1 MGAVRFRNEFYS
13 HNGERYRVDI
23 WDSDYAGS
31 IITTLQ
37 CTDLELR
44 LGSEG
49 DALCESIKPS
59 EVRYVL
65 MDDGSGD
72 FIAFE
77 SDLSQ
82 AQENE
87 FKLIIYKYIS
97 GSFTLHWAGV
107 IMTDLVEYEN
117 KPVPR
122 EFEIIAKDGL
132 NRAANIEFTK
142 INSSPY
148 ISGGVSTPQSFMKII
163 FDCLSY
169 TETAQFW
176 NGSGVPYIRV
186 CTSWSDVSQG
196 LDNTSTIRYEERLL
210 ECIRIDRD
218 FMFDHDFDDKGQGW
232 TKDEHWKWLNQWGN
246 PHLRLRS
253 STDPA
258 LKARTILR
266 ELLQLLNLRIMLSNG
281 SWYIVQFEQYQF
293 GTLHLSNYDYLG
305 AWSSR
310 TAAYSIRHTPTSPWS
325 GGRFG
330 YFPSLRTVRAN
341 VNASPIMN
349 LTSGFNNITLT
360 KASPTAS
367 GTIELGNIY
376 GGVGSGLKLS
386 IGFVVVGYDGFWQ
399 GQAST
404 GYPFHDVEITVKFV
418 GADGTPQN
426 WALKYRN
433 GWSGTSKR
441 TVEWTNTA
449 ADECVYSVKILT
461 TGQQVMS
468 AEYFEARVTFETPEI
483 PFDQILNA
491 KLEVDARIFKLSDG
505 TTLTSGYSS
514 NPKLYFKNTEL
525 KLLNETNDVQ
535 TTTEFELVN
544 PDLSIGN
551 SFDLD
556 LGKLRIHDTGII
568 SGKNCIE
575 IDEYVGAGRW
585 TKSTNWN
592 AGHDN
597 ERSLVYSILR
607 ENMSFQRKPTKK
619 YTGDFLA
626 PDYYPHLVISY
637 DSAYWV
643 YHSGSFDFYTDTWTG
658 VWWKIARDST
668 TVANPSELKNT
679 GIGEKGQVFPVGKWM
694 PPDISNANLPVKGAI
709 VQTAMPVSGGAVT
722 SIGVFALAKL
732 GLRPGDSLK
741 IYDPIY
747 GSLIDTII
755 VDGITEAADTSI
767 TVQSFTPTE
776 DIFDFYE
783 VCTNNLELSIS
794 EEFRSTTTQSLGEG
808 YSYKYDKILK
818 ATTSGATTTELTT
831 NGLAGSGT
839 SNRIVIDTDTAVTV
853 LLTITVKRTG
863 SANCGTLQRRV
874 TIYNNGGTVALQGT
888 AQTIGTD
895 EIAAAIAAI
904 TVTVSANNTN
914 DCLKV
919 EVNGIALT
927 GLEWTCHAQMI
938 VSKYA

>member
-13 HNGERYRVDI
+13 HNNERYRIDI

-37 CTDLELR
+37 CTNLELR

-49 DALCESIKPS
+49 DALCESVKAS

-97 GSFTLHWAGV
+97 GTPLLHWAGV

-148 ISGGVSTPQSFMKII
+148 ISGGVSTPQNFMKII

-176 NGSGVPYIRV
+176 NTSGVPYIRV
-186 CTSWSDVSQG
+186 CTSWTDVSQV
-196 LDNTSTIRYEERLL
+196 LDNSSAAKYQERLL

-281 SWYIVQFEQYQF
+281 SWYIIQFEQYQF
-293 GTLHLSNYDYLG
+293 STLNLINYDYAG
-305 AWSSR
+305 AYDNR
-310 TAAYSIRHTPTSPWS
+310 TTSYSIRHTPTSPWS

-330 YFPSLRTVRAN
+330 YFPSLRTVRA
-341 VNASPIMN
+341 SIKPSDILN
-349 LTSGFNNITLT
+349 LTSDFNDVTIDEAQTT
-360 KASPTAS
+360 YTD
-367 GTIELGNIY
+367 TIELGDLY
-376 GGVGSGLKLS
+376 GGVGSGLKLDL
-386 IGFVVVGYDGFWQ
+386 GFDIQGFNNFGY
-399 GQAST
+399 
-404 GYPFHDVEITVKFV
+404 FV
-418 GADGTPQN
+418 GAQFDCEIEYQFVGVDSASLA
-426 WALKYRN
+426 WAFKYTN
-433 GWSGTSKR
+433 KWN
-441 TVEWTNTA
+441 VPVHNFEWTNTP
-449 ADECVYSVKILT
+449 ADVGLFSARKQAGSNLSTVFIQDNFQFITTELPFDIIRGAQLIVSLRMYNIVDNSTYT
-461 TGQQVMS
+461 TG
-468 AEYFEARVTFETPEI
+468 
-483 PFDQILNA
+483 
-491 KLEVDARIFKLSDG
+491 
-505 TTLTSGYSS
+505 SGGP
-514 NPKLYFKNTEL
+514 NVPKLYFKNPAF
-525 KLLNETNDVQ
+525 KLINENNDLAQ
-535 TTTEFELVN
+535 ISEYELVN
-544 PDLSIGN
+544 PDLGIGN

-556 LGKLRIHDTGII
+556 LGKLRIHDTGVI
-568 SGKNCIE
+568 SGKNSIE
-575 IDEYVGAGRW
+575 VDEYVGANRW
-585 TKSTNWN
+585 TKSTNWD
-592 AGHDN
+592 AGHDTN
-597 ERSLVYSILR
+597 RSLIYSILR
-607 ENMSFQRKPTKK
+607 ENMAFQRKPTKK

-626 PDYYPHLVISY
+626 PDYYPHLAIDYASGF
-637 DSAYWV
+637 WV
-643 YHSGSFDFYTDTWTG
+643 YHSGSFDFYTDTWSG

-668 TVANPSELKNT
+668 TVEEPTELKNR
-679 GIGEKGQVFPVGKWM
+679 GLGEKGQANPVGKWM
-694 PPDISNANLPVKGAI
+694 PPDITNANFPVKGATI
-709 VQTAMPVSGGAVT
+709 NGGIPVSGGAVT

-732 GLRPGDSLK
+732 GLRNGDTLQ
-741 IYDPIY
+741 IIDPIF
-747 GSLIDTII
+747 GSVIDTVT
-755 VDGITEAADTSI
+755 VDGVTEQNDTTI
-767 TVQSFTPTE
+767 PVQSFTPTE

-783 VCTNNLELSIS
+783 VCTNNLELGIS
-794 EEFRSTTTQSLGEG
+794 EEHRSTSTQSLGEG

-839 SNRIVIDTDTAVTV
+839 SNRIVIDADTAVTV
-853 LLTITVKRTG
+853 LLTITVKKE
-863 SANCGTLQRRV
+863 ADAICGTLQRRV

-895 EIAAAIAAI
+895 ELAAPIAAI
-904 TVTVSANNTN
+904 TVTISAYNTN

-927 GLEWTCHAQMI
+927 PLEWTCHAQMI